1 MNRRTVVTKTMAAR
15 AMARKESSIG
25 NYPVFVVVQMSICLK
40 YIFIKEKSLKL
51 LLSTIVKVWIA

>member
-1 MNRRTVVTKTMAAR
+1 MAAR

-51 LLSTIVKVWIA
+51 LLSTIAKVWIA